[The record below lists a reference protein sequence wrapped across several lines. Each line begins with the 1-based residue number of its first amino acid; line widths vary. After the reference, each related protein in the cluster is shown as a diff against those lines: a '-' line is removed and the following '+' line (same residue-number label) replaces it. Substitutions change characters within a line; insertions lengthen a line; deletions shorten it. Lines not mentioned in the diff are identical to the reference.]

1 MLAAGGAGKAGGLPP
16 AVPGRLRQRRRR
28 RPGLGARG
36 GPRAGAPGGPQLP
49 GPARASEP
57 AAALGLVLAAASSY
71 LDRPVRGDLV
81 VIGEVGLAGEVRA
94 VTGLEARLKEAAA
107 PGFG

>member
-1 MLAAGGAGKAGGLPP
+1 M
-16 AVPGRLRQRRRR
+16 
-28 RPGLGARG
+28 
-36 GPRAGAPGGPQLP
+36 
-49 GPARASEP
+49 
-57 AAALGLVLAAASSY
+57 LAAASSY

-107 PGFG
+107 LGFTAAVVPQSSLAGVSGLALDVQGVGSVDEAVKVLLGP